1 VFIGDFNL
9 PDIDWSA
16 DSAAS
21 NSSREVMEAAAEAGL
36 SQLVDFPTH
45 KRGNVLDLI
54 LTNIPGR
61 MENIRE
67 EASIGRSDHVTILSE
82 LRMATTSRAMI
93 KAKNWGKADWKSI
106 KEGITNTVWPTA
118 SDGCTVEEAWQALR
132 ARINEL
138 TTSFVPERE
147 FRERK
152 SDWMT
157 AEILQLVRKKRRMWK
172 RARHGQNVAK
182 YEDLARTV
190 SKKIRTAKRQMEQKL
205 AKDKTGNKKPF
216 YNYIR
221 KKTKTS
227 ENVGPLKNAD
237 GQLIKEP
244 AEMAEELNRCFSDVF
259 TRENV
264 NNLP

>member
-1 VFIGDFNL
+1 
-9 PDIDWSA
+9 
-16 DSAAS
+16 
-21 NSSREVMEAAAEAGL
+21 
-36 SQLVDFPTH
+36 
-45 KRGNVLDLI
+45 
-54 LTNIPGR
+54 
-61 MENIRE
+61 
-67 EASIGRSDHVTILSE
+67 
-82 LRMATTSRAMI
+82 
-93 KAKNWGKADWKSI
+93 
-106 KEGITNTVWPTA
+106 
-118 SDGCTVEEAWQALR
+118 
-132 ARINEL
+132 
-138 TTSFVPERE
+138 VPERE

-152 SDWMT
+152 SDWRP
-157 AEILQLVRKKRRMWK
+157 RKFSSSSGKNGECGK
-172 RARHGQNVAK
+172 GHGGQNVAE